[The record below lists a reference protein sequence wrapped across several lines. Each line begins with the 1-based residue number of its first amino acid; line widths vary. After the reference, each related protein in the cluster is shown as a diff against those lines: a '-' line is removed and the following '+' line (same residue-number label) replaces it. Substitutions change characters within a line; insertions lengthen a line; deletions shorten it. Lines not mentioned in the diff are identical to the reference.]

1 MLALTAAVSLTACGT
16 AAAASASQTSGVA
29 PVASP
34 SGNGS
39 TGLAGNTQSTDIGE
53 SAAKEIAF
61 TDAGISAEQ
70 VQYLWS
76 KMDYDDGKAV
86 YDVEFVVNGV
96 EYDYEIDAVSGTIL
110 SVDQEADNYRA
121 ANQTAGTQAAGTQ
134 TAGTQAAGTQ
144 TAGTQAAGTQAAGT
158 QAAGTQAAGT
168 QAASQTSGNAASQKT
183 TAQSNSTAQTANQGS
198 TVQTANQ
205 GSTVQQNNY
214 IGEQAAQDAALAHA
228 GVSAQNVSFVRT
240 KLDWDNGRWQYE
252 VEFYDQGTE
261 YDYSIDAVTGEVL
274 GYDYDAEYYTPN
286 NNTAATQTA
295 PGAQIS
301 AEDAKA
307 IALAHAG
314 VSAQDAQRMEMGFD
328 NEHGRSV
335 YEFEWRVGWTEYSCD
350 VDANTGEVVGYSSEY
365 DD

>member
-1 MLALTAAVSLTACGT
+1 MKKMWITMLALTAAVSLTACGT

-121 ANQTAGTQAAGTQ
+121 ANQTAGTQAA
-134 TAGTQAAGTQ
+134 
-144 TAGTQAAGTQAAGT
+144 
-158 QAAGTQAAGT
+158 
-168 QAASQTSGNAASQKT
+168 SQTSGNAASQKT
-183 TAQSNSTAQTANQGS
+183 TAQSNSTA
-198 TVQTANQ
+198 QTANQ

-274 GYDYDAEYYTPN
+274 GYDYDAEYYTAN
-286 NNTAATQTA
+286 NNAVATQTA

-328 NEHGRSV
+328 NEYGRSV
-335 YEFEWRVGWTEYSCD
+335 YEFEWHVGWTEYSCD

>member
-1 MLALTAAVSLTACGT
+1 MKKMWITMLALTAAVSLTACGT

-96 EYDYEIDAVSGTIL
+96 EYDYEIDAVRGTIL

-121 ANQTAGTQAAGTQ
+121 ANQTAGTQAA
-134 TAGTQAAGTQ
+134 
-144 TAGTQAAGTQAAGT
+144 
-158 QAAGTQAAGT
+158 
-168 QAASQTSGNAASQKT
+168 SQTSGNAASQKT
-183 TAQSNSTAQTANQGS
+183 TVQSNSTAQTANQGS
-198 TVQTANQ
+198 TA
-205 GSTVQQNNY
+205 QQNNY

-240 KLDWDNGRWQYE
+240 KLDWDDGRWQYE

-274 GYDYDAEYYTPN
+274 GYDYDAEYYTAN
-286 NNTAATQTA
+286 NNTAAMQTA

-335 YEFEWRVGWTEYSCD
+335 YEFEWHVGWTEYSCD

>member
-1 MLALTAAVSLTACGT
+1 MMKKMWIAMMALTAAVSLTACGT
-16 AAAASASQTSGVA
+16 ASAASAPRASGVA

-34 SGNGS
+34 SANGS

-61 TDAGISAEQ
+61 KDAGVSAEQ

-86 YDVEFVVNGV
+86 YDVEFVVNNI
-96 EYDYEIDAVSGTIL
+96 EYDYEIDAVSGGIL
-110 SVDQEADNYRA
+110 SVDQEADHYRMA
-121 ANQTAGTQAAGTQ
+121 NQTTGTSNSAQTGVQSSAQNSTSTAKTANQTAGN
-134 TAGTQAAGTQ
+134 
-144 TAGTQAAGTQAAGT
+144 
-158 QAAGTQAAGT
+158 T
-168 QAASQTSGNAASQKT
+168 QAASGAA
-183 TAQSNSTAQTANQGS
+183 
-198 TVQTANQ
+198 
-205 GSTVQQNNY
+205 QQANY
-214 IGEQAAQDAALAHA
+214 IGEQAAQEAALAHA

-240 KLDWDNGRWQYE
+240 KLDFDNGRWEYE

-274 GYDYDAEYYTPN
+274 AYDYDAEYYN
-286 NNTAATQTA
+286 GTASAAPQTA

-314 VSAQDAQRMEMGFD
+314 VSAQQAQRMEMGFD
-328 NEHGRSV
+328 NEYGRAV
-335 YEFEWRVGWTEYSCD
+335 YEFEWRVGWMEYSCD

>member
-1 MLALTAAVSLTACGT
+1 MKKMWITMLALTAAVSLTACGT

-76 KMDYDDGKAV
+76 KMDYDNGKAV

-121 ANQTAGTQAAGTQ
+121 ANQTAGTQAA
-134 TAGTQAAGTQ
+134 
-144 TAGTQAAGTQAAGT
+144 
-158 QAAGTQAAGT
+158 
-168 QAASQTSGNAASQKT
+168 SQTSGNAAPQKT

-198 TVQTANQ
+198 TA
-205 GSTVQQNNY
+205 QQNNY

-274 GYDYDAEYYTPN
+274 GYDYDAEYYTAN
-286 NNTAATQTA
+286 NNTAAAQTA

-328 NEHGRSV
+328 NEHGRAV

>member
-121 ANQTAGTQAAGTQ
+121 ANQTAGTQAA
-134 TAGTQAAGTQ
+134 
-144 TAGTQAAGTQAAGT
+144 
-158 QAAGTQAAGT
+158 
-168 QAASQTSGNAASQKT
+168 SQTSGNAAPQKT

-198 TVQTANQ
+198 TA
-205 GSTVQQNNY
+205 QQNNY

-274 GYDYDAEYYTPN
+274 GYDYDAEYYTAN
-286 NNTAATQTA
+286 NNTAAMQTA

-328 NEHGRSV
+328 NEHGRAV

>member
-121 ANQTAGTQAAGTQ
+121 ANQTAGTQAA
-134 TAGTQAAGTQ
+134 
-144 TAGTQAAGTQAAGT
+144 
-158 QAAGTQAAGT
+158 
-168 QAASQTSGNAASQKT
+168 SQTSGNAAPQKT
-183 TAQSNSTAQTANQGS
+183 TAQSNSTA
-198 TVQTANQ
+198 QTANQ

-274 GYDYDAEYYTPN
+274 GYDYDAEYYTAN
-286 NNTAATQTA
+286 NNTAAMQTA

-328 NEHGRSV
+328 NEHGRAV

>member
-121 ANQTAGTQAAGTQ
+121 ANQTAGTQAA
-134 TAGTQAAGTQ
+134 
-144 TAGTQAAGTQAAGT
+144 
-158 QAAGTQAAGT
+158 
-168 QAASQTSGNAASQKT
+168 SQTSGNAASQKT
-183 TAQSNSTAQTANQGS
+183 TVQSNSTAQTANQGS
-198 TVQTANQ
+198 TA
-205 GSTVQQNNY
+205 QQNNY

-240 KLDWDNGRWQYE
+240 KLDFDNGRWQYE

-274 GYDYDAEYYTPN
+274 GYDYDAEYYTAN
-286 NNTAATQTA
+286 NNTAAMQTA

-335 YEFEWRVGWTEYSCD
+335 YEFEWHVGWTEYSCD

>member
-1 MLALTAAVSLTACGT
+1 MKKMWITMLALTAAVSLTACGT

-121 ANQTAGTQAAGTQ
+121 ANQTAGTQAA
-134 TAGTQAAGTQ
+134 
-144 TAGTQAAGTQAAGT
+144 
-158 QAAGTQAAGT
+158 
-168 QAASQTSGNAASQKT
+168 SQTSGNAASQKT

-198 TVQTANQ
+198 TA
-205 GSTVQQNNY
+205 QQNNY

-274 GYDYDAEYYTPN
+274 GYDYDAEYYTAN
-286 NNTAATQTA
+286 NNTAAVQTA

-328 NEHGRSV
+328 NEYGRSV
-335 YEFEWRVGWTEYSCD
+335 YEFEWHVGWTEYSCD

>member
-1 MLALTAAVSLTACGT
+1 MKKMWITMLALTAAVSLTACGT

-121 ANQTAGTQAAGTQ
+121 ANQTAGTQAA
-134 TAGTQAAGTQ
+134 
-144 TAGTQAAGTQAAGT
+144 
-158 QAAGTQAAGT
+158 
-168 QAASQTSGNAASQKT
+168 SQTSGNAAPQKT

-198 TVQTANQ
+198 TA
-205 GSTVQQNNY
+205 QQNNY

-274 GYDYDAEYYTPN
+274 GYDYDAEYYTAN
-286 NNTAATQTA
+286 NNTAAMQTA

-328 NEHGRSV
+328 NEYGRSV
-335 YEFEWRVGWTEYSCD
+335 YEFEWHVGWMEYSCD

>member
-1 MLALTAAVSLTACGT
+1 MKKMWITMLALTAAVSLTACGT

-121 ANQTAGTQAAGTQ
+121 ANQTAGTQAA
-134 TAGTQAAGTQ
+134 
-144 TAGTQAAGTQAAGT
+144 
-158 QAAGTQAAGT
+158 
-168 QAASQTSGNAASQKT
+168 SQTSGNAASQKT
-183 TAQSNSTAQTANQGS
+183 TAQSNSTA
-198 TVQTANQ
+198 QTANQ

-274 GYDYDAEYYTPN
+274 GYDYDAEYYTAN

-328 NEHGRSV
+328 NEYGRSV
-335 YEFEWRVGWTEYSCD
+335 YEFEWHVGWTEYSCD

>member
-1 MLALTAAVSLTACGT
+1 MKKMWITMLALTAAVSLTACGT

-121 ANQTAGTQAAGTQ
+121 ANQTAGTQAA
-134 TAGTQAAGTQ
+134 
-144 TAGTQAAGTQAAGT
+144 
-158 QAAGTQAAGT
+158 
-168 QAASQTSGNAASQKT
+168 SQTSGNAAPQKT

-198 TVQTANQ
+198 TA
-205 GSTVQQNNY
+205 QQNNY

-274 GYDYDAEYYTPN
+274 GYDYDAEYYTAN
-286 NNTAATQTA
+286 NNTAAMQTA

-335 YEFEWRVGWTEYSCD
+335 YEFEWHVGWTEYSCD

>member
-1 MLALTAAVSLTACGT
+1 MKKMWITMLALTAAVSLTACGT

-121 ANQTAGTQAAGTQ
+121 ANQTAGTQAA
-134 TAGTQAAGTQ
+134 
-144 TAGTQAAGTQAAGT
+144 
-158 QAAGTQAAGT
+158 
-168 QAASQTSGNAASQKT
+168 SQTSGNAASQKT

-198 TVQTANQ
+198 TA
-205 GSTVQQNNY
+205 QQNNY

-274 GYDYDAEYYTPN
+274 GYDYDAEYYTAN
-286 NNTAATQTA
+286 NNTAAAQTA

-314 VSAQDAQRMEMGFD
+314 VAAQDAQRMEMGFD
-328 NEHGRSV
+328 NEHGRAV
-335 YEFEWRVGWTEYSCD
+335 YEFEWRVGWMEYSCD

>member
-1 MLALTAAVSLTACGT
+1 MKKMWITMLALTAAVSLTACGT
-16 AAAASASQTSGVA
+16 AAAASASQASGVA

-76 KMDYDDGKAV
+76 KMDYDNGKAV

-134 TAGTQAAGTQ
+134 
-144 TAGTQAAGTQAAGT
+144 
-158 QAAGTQAAGT
+158 
-168 QAASQTSGNAASQKT
+168 AASQTSGNAASQKT
-183 TAQSNSTAQTANQGS
+183 TAQSNSTA
-198 TVQTANQ
+198 QTANQ

-274 GYDYDAEYYTPN
+274 GYDYDAEYYTAN

-328 NEHGRSV
+328 NEYGRSV
-335 YEFEWRVGWTEYSCD
+335 YEFEWHVGWTEYSCD

>member
-1 MLALTAAVSLTACGT
+1 MKKMWITMLALTAAVSLTACGT
-16 AAAASASQTSGVA
+16 AAAASASQTLGVA

-76 KMDYDDGKAV
+76 KMDYDNGKAV

-121 ANQTAGTQAAGTQ
+121 ANQTAGI
-134 TAGTQAAGTQ
+134 
-144 TAGTQAAGTQAAGT
+144 
-158 QAAGTQAAGT
+158 

-198 TVQTANQ
+198 TA
-205 GSTVQQNNY
+205 QQNNY

-240 KLDWDNGRWQYE
+240 KLDWDDGRWQYE

-286 NNTAATQTA
+286 NNTAAMQTA

-328 NEHGRSV
+328 NEHGRAV

>member
-1 MLALTAAVSLTACGT
+1 MMKKMWIAMMALTAAVSLTACGT
-16 AAAASASQTSGVA
+16 ASAASAPSASGVA

-34 SGNGS
+34 SANGS

-61 TDAGISAEQ
+61 KDAGVSAEQ

-86 YDVEFVVNGV
+86 YDVEFVVNNI
-96 EYDYEIDAVSGTIL
+96 EYDYEIDAVSGGIL
-110 SVDQEADNYRA
+110 SVDQEADHYRMA
-121 ANQTAGTQAAGTQ
+121 NQTTGTSNSAQTGAQSSAQNSTSTAKTANQTAGNTQAVSGAAQ
-134 TAGTQAAGTQ
+134 QA
-144 TAGTQAAGTQAAGT
+144 
-158 QAAGTQAAGT
+158 
-168 QAASQTSGNAASQKT
+168 
-183 TAQSNSTAQTANQGS
+183 
-198 TVQTANQ
+198 
-205 GSTVQQNNY
+205 NY
-214 IGEQAAQDAALAHA
+214 IGEQAAQEAALAHA

-240 KLDWDNGRWQYE
+240 KLDFDNGRWEYE

-274 GYDYDAEYYTPN
+274 AYDYDAEYYN
-286 NNTAATQTA
+286 GTASAAPQTA

-328 NEHGRSV
+328 NERGRAV

>member
-121 ANQTAGTQAAGTQ
+121 ANQTAGTQAA
-134 TAGTQAAGTQ
+134 
-144 TAGTQAAGTQAAGT
+144 
-158 QAAGTQAAGT
+158 
-168 QAASQTSGNAASQKT
+168 SQTSGNAASQKT

-274 GYDYDAEYYTPN
+274 GYDYDAEYYTAN
-286 NNTAATQTA
+286 NNTAAMQTA

-335 YEFEWRVGWTEYSCD
+335 YEFEWHVGWTEYSCD

>member
-1 MLALTAAVSLTACGT
+1 MKKMWIAMMALTAAVSLTACGT
-16 AAAASASQTSGVA
+16 ASAASAPSASGVA

-34 SGNGS
+34 SANGS

-61 TDAGISAEQ
+61 KDAGVSAEQ

-86 YDVEFVVNGV
+86 YDVEFVVNNI
-96 EYDYEIDAVSGTIL
+96 EYDYEIDAVSGVIL
-110 SVDQEADNYRA
+110 SVDQEADHYRMA
-121 ANQTAGTQAAGTQ
+121 NQTTGTSNSAQTGAQTGAQSSAQNSTSTAKTANQTAGN
-134 TAGTQAAGTQ
+134 
-144 TAGTQAAGTQAAGT
+144 
-158 QAAGTQAAGT
+158 T
-168 QAASQTSGNAASQKT
+168 QAASGAA
-183 TAQSNSTAQTANQGS
+183 
-198 TVQTANQ
+198 
-205 GSTVQQNNY
+205 QQANY
-214 IGEQAAQDAALAHA
+214 IGDQAAQEAALAHA

-240 KLDWDNGRWQYE
+240 KLDFDNGRWEYE

-274 GYDYDAEYYTPN
+274 AYDYDAEYYSG
-286 NNTAATQTA
+286 TASAAPQTA

-328 NEHGRSV
+328 NERGRAV

>member
-1 MLALTAAVSLTACGT
+1 MKKMWIAMMALTAAVSLTACGT
-16 AAAASASQTSGVA
+16 ASAASAPSAPGVA

-34 SGNGS
+34 SANGS

-61 TDAGISAEQ
+61 KDAGVSAEQ

-86 YDVEFVVNGV
+86 YDVEFVVNNI
-96 EYDYEIDAVSGTIL
+96 EYDYEIDAVSGGIL
-110 SVDQEADNYRA
+110 SVDQEADHYRMA
-121 ANQTAGTQAAGTQ
+121 NQTTGTSNSAQTGVQSSAQNSTSTAKTANQTAGN
-134 TAGTQAAGTQ
+134 
-144 TAGTQAAGTQAAGT
+144 
-158 QAAGTQAAGT
+158 T
-168 QAASQTSGNAASQKT
+168 QAASGAA
-183 TAQSNSTAQTANQGS
+183 
-198 TVQTANQ
+198 
-205 GSTVQQNNY
+205 QQANY
-214 IGEQAAQDAALAHA
+214 IGDQAAQEAVLAHA
-228 GVSAQNVSFVRT
+228 GVNAQNVSFVRT
-240 KLDWDNGRWQYE
+240 KLDFDNGRWEYE

-274 GYDYDAEYYTPN
+274 AYDYDAEYYN
-286 NNTAATQTA
+286 GTASAAPQTA

-328 NEHGRSV
+328 NEYGRAV
-335 YEFEWRVGWTEYSCD
+335 YEFEWRVGWMEYSCD

>member
-121 ANQTAGTQAAGTQ
+121 ANQTAGTQAA
-134 TAGTQAAGTQ
+134 
-144 TAGTQAAGTQAAGT
+144 
-158 QAAGTQAAGT
+158 
-168 QAASQTSGNAASQKT
+168 SQTSGNAASQKT

-274 GYDYDAEYYTPN
+274 GYDYDAEYYTAN

-328 NEHGRSV
+328 NEYGRSV
-335 YEFEWRVGWTEYSCD
+335 YEFEWHVGWTEYSCD

>member
-1 MLALTAAVSLTACGT
+1 MKKMWITMLALTAAVSLTACGT

-34 SGNGS
+34 SGDGS

-121 ANQTAGTQAAGTQ
+121 ANQTAGTQAA
-134 TAGTQAAGTQ
+134 
-144 TAGTQAAGTQAAGT
+144 
-158 QAAGTQAAGT
+158 
-168 QAASQTSGNAASQKT
+168 SQTSGNAASQKT

-198 TVQTANQ
+198 TA
-205 GSTVQQNNY
+205 QQNNY

-274 GYDYDAEYYTPN
+274 GYDYDAEYYTAN
-286 NNTAATQTA
+286 NNTAAMQTA

-335 YEFEWRVGWTEYSCD
+335 YEFEWHVGWTEYSCD

>member
-121 ANQTAGTQAAGTQ
+121 ANQTAGTQAA
-134 TAGTQAAGTQ
+134 
-144 TAGTQAAGTQAAGT
+144 
-158 QAAGTQAAGT
+158 
-168 QAASQTSGNAASQKT
+168 SQTSGNAASQKT

-198 TVQTANQ
+198 TA
-205 GSTVQQNNY
+205 QQNNY

-274 GYDYDAEYYTPN
+274 GYDYDAEYYTAN
-286 NNTAATQTA
+286 NNTAAMQTA

-328 NEHGRSV
+328 NEYGRSV
-335 YEFEWRVGWTEYSCD
+335 YEFEWHVGWTEYSCD

>member
-1 MLALTAAVSLTACGT
+1 MKKMWITMLALTAAVSLTACGT
-16 AAAASASQTSGVA
+16 AAAASTSRTSGVA

-134 TAGTQAAGTQ
+134 
-144 TAGTQAAGTQAAGT
+144 
-158 QAAGTQAAGT
+158 AAGT

-183 TAQSNSTAQTANQGS
+183 TAQSNSTA
-198 TVQTANQ
+198 QTANQ

-274 GYDYDAEYYTPN
+274 GYDYDAEYYTAN

-328 NEHGRSV
+328 NEHGRAV

>member
-1 MLALTAAVSLTACGT
+1 MKKMWITMLALTAAVSLTACGT

-121 ANQTAGTQAAGTQ
+121 ANQTAGTQAA
-134 TAGTQAAGTQ
+134 
-144 TAGTQAAGTQAAGT
+144 
-158 QAAGTQAAGT
+158 
-168 QAASQTSGNAASQKT
+168 SQTSGNAASQKT

-198 TVQTANQ
+198 TA
-205 GSTVQQNNY
+205 QQNNY

-274 GYDYDAEYYTPN
+274 GYDYDAEYYTAN

-328 NEHGRSV
+328 NEHGRAV

>member
-1 MLALTAAVSLTACGT
+1 MKKMWITMLALTAAVSLTACGT

-121 ANQTAGTQAAGTQ
+121 ANQTAGTQAAP
-134 TAGTQAAGTQ
+134 
-144 TAGTQAAGTQAAGT
+144 
-158 QAAGTQAAGT
+158 
-168 QAASQTSGNAASQKT
+168 QTSGNAASQKT

-198 TVQTANQ
+198 TA
-205 GSTVQQNNY
+205 QQNNY

-274 GYDYDAEYYTPN
+274 GYDYDAEYYTAN
-286 NNTAATQTA
+286 NNTAAMQTA

-314 VSAQDAQRMEMGFD
+314 VAAQDAQRMEMGFD

-335 YEFEWRVGWTEYSCD
+335 YEFEWHVGWTEYSCD

>member
-121 ANQTAGTQAAGTQ
+121 ANQTAGI
-134 TAGTQAAGTQ
+134 
-144 TAGTQAAGTQAAGT
+144 
-158 QAAGTQAAGT
+158 

-183 TAQSNSTAQTANQGS
+183 TVQSNSTAQTANQGS
-198 TVQTANQ
+198 TA
-205 GSTVQQNNY
+205 QQNNY

-240 KLDWDNGRWQYE
+240 KLDFDNGRWQYE

-274 GYDYDAEYYTPN
+274 GYDYDAEYYTAN
-286 NNTAATQTA
+286 NNTAAMQTA

-335 YEFEWRVGWTEYSCD
+335 YEFEWHVGWTEYSCD

>member
-1 MLALTAAVSLTACGT
+1 MKKMWIAMMALTAAVSLTACGT
-16 AAAASASQTSGVA
+16 ASAASAPRASGVA

-34 SGNGS
+34 SANGS

-61 TDAGISAEQ
+61 KDAGVSAEQ

-86 YDVEFVVNGV
+86 YDVEFVVNNI
-96 EYDYEIDAVSGTIL
+96 EYDYEIDAVSGGIL
-110 SVDQEADNYRA
+110 SVDQEADHYRMA
-121 ANQTAGTQAAGTQ
+121 NQTTGTSNSAQTGAQSSAQNSTSTAKTANQTAGNTQAA
-134 TAGTQAAGTQ
+134 AGAAQQA
-144 TAGTQAAGTQAAGT
+144 
-158 QAAGTQAAGT
+158 
-168 QAASQTSGNAASQKT
+168 
-183 TAQSNSTAQTANQGS
+183 
-198 TVQTANQ
+198 
-205 GSTVQQNNY
+205 NY
-214 IGEQAAQDAALAHA
+214 IGEQAAQEAALAHA

-240 KLDWDNGRWQYE
+240 KLDFDNGRWEYE

-274 GYDYDAEYYTPN
+274 AYDYDAEYYN
-286 NNTAATQTA
+286 GTASAAPQTA

-328 NEHGRSV
+328 NEYGRAV
-335 YEFEWRVGWTEYSCD
+335 YEFEWRVGWMEYSCD

>member
-1 MLALTAAVSLTACGT
+1 MKKMWITMLALTAAVSLTACGT
-16 AAAASASQTSGVA
+16 AAAASASQASGVA

-76 KMDYDDGKAV
+76 KMDYDNGKAV

-121 ANQTAGTQAAGTQ
+121 ANQTAGTQAA
-134 TAGTQAAGTQ
+134 
-144 TAGTQAAGTQAAGT
+144 
-158 QAAGTQAAGT
+158 
-168 QAASQTSGNAASQKT
+168 SQTSGNAASQKT
-183 TAQSNSTAQTANQGS
+183 TAQSNS

-274 GYDYDAEYYTPN
+274 GYDYDAEYYTAN

-328 NEHGRSV
+328 NEYGRSV
-335 YEFEWRVGWTEYSCD
+335 YEFEWHVGWTEYSCD

>member
-1 MLALTAAVSLTACGT
+1 MKKMWITMLALTAAVSLTACGT

-121 ANQTAGTQAAGTQ
+121 ANQTAGTQAA
-134 TAGTQAAGTQ
+134 
-144 TAGTQAAGTQAAGT
+144 
-158 QAAGTQAAGT
+158 
-168 QAASQTSGNAASQKT
+168 SQTSGNAASQKT
-183 TAQSNSTAQTANQGS
+183 TVQSNSTAQTANQGS
-198 TVQTANQ
+198 TAP
-205 GSTVQQNNY
+205 QNNY

-240 KLDWDNGRWQYE
+240 KLDFDNGRWEYE

-274 GYDYDAEYYTPN
+274 GYDYDAEYYTAN
-286 NNTAATQTA
+286 NNTAAMQTA

-328 NEHGRSV
+328 NEHGRAV

>member
-1 MLALTAAVSLTACGT
+1 MKKMWITMLALTAAVSLTACGT

-121 ANQTAGTQAAGTQ
+121 ANQTAGTQAA
-134 TAGTQAAGTQ
+134 
-144 TAGTQAAGTQAAGT
+144 
-158 QAAGTQAAGT
+158 
-168 QAASQTSGNAASQKT
+168 SQTSGNAASQKT

-198 TVQTANQ
+198 TA
-205 GSTVQQNNY
+205 QQNNY

-274 GYDYDAEYYTPN
+274 GYDYDAEYYTAN

-335 YEFEWRVGWTEYSCD
+335 YEFEWHVGWTEYSCD

>member
-1 MLALTAAVSLTACGT
+1 MKKMWITMLALTAAVSLTACGT

-121 ANQTAGTQAAGTQ
+121 ANQTAGTQAA
-134 TAGTQAAGTQ
+134 
-144 TAGTQAAGTQAAGT
+144 
-158 QAAGTQAAGT
+158 
-168 QAASQTSGNAASQKT
+168 SQTSGNSASQKT
-183 TAQSNSTAQTANQGS
+183 TAQSNSTVQTANQGS

-274 GYDYDAEYYTPN
+274 GYDYDAEYYTAN

-328 NEHGRSV
+328 NEHGRAV

>member
-1 MLALTAAVSLTACGT
+1 MKKMWITMLALTAAVSLTACGT

-110 SVDQEADNYRA
+110 SVDQEVDNYRA
-121 ANQTAGTQAAGTQ
+121 ANQTAGI
-134 TAGTQAAGTQ
+134 
-144 TAGTQAAGTQAAGT
+144 
-158 QAAGTQAAGT
+158 

-183 TAQSNSTAQTANQGS
+183 TVQSNSTAQTANQGS
-198 TVQTANQ
+198 TA
-205 GSTVQQNNY
+205 QQNNY

-240 KLDWDNGRWQYE
+240 KLDFDNGRWQYE

-274 GYDYDAEYYTPN
+274 GYDYDAEYYTAN
-286 NNTAATQTA
+286 NNTAAMQTA

-328 NEHGRSV
+328 NEYGRSV
-335 YEFEWRVGWTEYSCD
+335 YEFEWHVGWTEYSCD

>member
-121 ANQTAGTQAAGTQ
+121 ANQTAGTQAA
-134 TAGTQAAGTQ
+134 
-144 TAGTQAAGTQAAGT
+144 
-158 QAAGTQAAGT
+158 
-168 QAASQTSGNAASQKT
+168 SQTSGNAASQKT
-183 TAQSNSTAQTANQGS
+183 TAQSNSTVQTANQGS

-274 GYDYDAEYYTPN
+274 GYDYDAEYYTAN
-286 NNTAATQTA
+286 NNTAAMQTA

-335 YEFEWRVGWTEYSCD
+335 YEFEWHVGWTEYSCD

>member
-76 KMDYDDGKAV
+76 KMDYDNGKAV

-121 ANQTAGTQAAGTQ
+121 ANQTAGTQAA
-134 TAGTQAAGTQ
+134 
-144 TAGTQAAGTQAAGT
+144 
-158 QAAGTQAAGT
+158 
-168 QAASQTSGNAASQKT
+168 SQTSGNAASQKT

-198 TVQTANQ
+198 TA
-205 GSTVQQNNY
+205 QQNNY

-274 GYDYDAEYYTPN
+274 GYDYDAEYYTAN
-286 NNTAATQTA
+286 NNTAAMQTA

-335 YEFEWRVGWTEYSCD
+335 YEFEWHVGWTEYSCD

>member
-1 MLALTAAVSLTACGT
+1 MKKMWITMLALTAAVSLTACGT

-134 TAGTQAAGTQ
+134 
-144 TAGTQAAGTQAAGT
+144 
-158 QAAGTQAAGT
+158 AAGT
-168 QAASQTSGNAASQKT
+168 QAASQTSGNAAPQKT
-183 TAQSNSTAQTANQGS
+183 TVQSNSTAQTANQGS
-198 TVQTANQ
+198 TA
-205 GSTVQQNNY
+205 QQNNY

>member
-1 MLALTAAVSLTACGT
+1 MKKMWITMLALTAAVSLTACGT

-121 ANQTAGTQAAGTQ
+121 ANQTAGTQAA
-134 TAGTQAAGTQ
+134 
-144 TAGTQAAGTQAAGT
+144 
-158 QAAGTQAAGT
+158 
-168 QAASQTSGNAASQKT
+168 SQTSGNAASQKT

-198 TVQTANQ
+198 TA
-205 GSTVQQNNY
+205 QQNNY

-228 GVSAQNVSFVRT
+228 GVSAKNVSFVRT

-274 GYDYDAEYYTPN
+274 GYDYDAEYYTAN
-286 NNTAATQTA
+286 NNTAAMQTA

-328 NEHGRSV
+328 NEYGRSV
-335 YEFEWRVGWTEYSCD
+335 YEFEWHVGWTEYSCD

>member
-121 ANQTAGTQAAGTQ
+121 ANQTAGTQAA
-134 TAGTQAAGTQ
+134 
-144 TAGTQAAGTQAAGT
+144 
-158 QAAGTQAAGT
+158 
-168 QAASQTSGNAASQKT
+168 SQTSGNAAPQKT

-198 TVQTANQ
+198 TA
-205 GSTVQQNNY
+205 QQNNY

-274 GYDYDAEYYTPN
+274 GYDYDAEYYTAN
-286 NNTAATQTA
+286 NNTAAMQTA

-335 YEFEWRVGWTEYSCD
+335 YEFEWHVGWTEYSCD

>member
-1 MLALTAAVSLTACGT
+1 MKKMWITMLALTAAVSLTACGT

-121 ANQTAGTQAAGTQ
+121 ANQTAGTQAA
-134 TAGTQAAGTQ
+134 
-144 TAGTQAAGTQAAGT
+144 
-158 QAAGTQAAGT
+158 
-168 QAASQTSGNAASQKT
+168 SQTSGNAASQKT

-198 TVQTANQ
+198 TA
-205 GSTVQQNNY
+205 QQNNY

-240 KLDWDNGRWQYE
+240 KLDLDDGRWQYE

-274 GYDYDAEYYTPN
+274 GYDYDAEYYTAN

-335 YEFEWRVGWTEYSCD
+335 YEFEWHVGRTEYSCD

>member
-1 MLALTAAVSLTACGT
+1 MKKMWITMLALTAAVSLTACGT

-121 ANQTAGTQAAGTQ
+121 ANQTAGTQAA
-134 TAGTQAAGTQ
+134 
-144 TAGTQAAGTQAAGT
+144 
-158 QAAGTQAAGT
+158 
-168 QAASQTSGNAASQKT
+168 SQTSGNAASQKT

-198 TVQTANQ
+198 TA
-205 GSTVQQNNY
+205 QQNNY

-274 GYDYDAEYYTPN
+274 GYDYDAEYYTAN

-295 PGAQIS
+295 PGAQII

-328 NEHGRSV
+328 NEHGRAV

>member
-121 ANQTAGTQAAGTQ
+121 ANQTAGTQAA
-134 TAGTQAAGTQ
+134 
-144 TAGTQAAGTQAAGT
+144 
-158 QAAGTQAAGT
+158 
-168 QAASQTSGNAASQKT
+168 SQTSGNAAPQKT
-183 TAQSNSTAQTANQGS
+183 TAQSNSTA
-198 TVQTANQ
+198 QTANQ

-274 GYDYDAEYYTPN
+274 GYDYDAEYYTAN
-286 NNTAATQTA
+286 NNTAAMQTA

-335 YEFEWRVGWTEYSCD
+335 YEFEWHVGWTEYSCD